1 MRNPVHRMDY
11 PRYRAAGWLIGSGA
25 VEAAWQ
31 SVVGQRLKGG
41 GDALGRGGC
50 GRPVPTAGVIPER
63 ERTRRSI
70 LGQRRLKNLPTKKTL
85 TPGSGVANL
94 SVPTKVLAKGCAR
107 KVKALQQV
115 QRKTRKRKEV
125 PRSEKEGQTRLPLQG
140 VAGGGLAQTTSRNSL
155 QINDLQ
161 FFTSNYWPKPLCVPL
176 VAGVAG

>member
-1 MRNPVHRMDY
+1 MDY

-31 SVVGQRLKGG
+31 SVVGQRVKGG

-85 TPGSGVANL
+85 TRRQRQN
-94 SVPTKVLAKGCAR
+94 R
-107 KVKALQQV
+107 LQV
-115 QRKTRKRKEV
+115 V
-125 PRSEKEGQTRLPLQG
+125 
-140 VAGGGLAQTTSRNSL
+140 SR
-155 QINDLQ
+155 
-161 FFTSNYWPKPLCVPL
+161 PLCDRATRSYLDRAPT
-176 VAGVAG
+176 